1 MYSQLYSTKMI
12 FNWSSKTI
20 LIAEDVESNFLYLEE
35 VIKQTGAQILWAKN
49 GIKAVEMFQQHKVD
63 LVLMDIQMP
72 LMNGFDATKA
82 IKKKAPNVPIISQ
95 TAYAMAEDRTKSL
108 EAGCDDYIAKP
119 ISSKDLLNLLAIY
132 I

>member
-1 MYSQLYSTKMI
+1 MNQQT

-20 LIAEDVESNFLYLEE
+20 LIAEDVESNFLFLEE
-35 VIKQTGAQILWAKN
+35 VIGKTGANILWATNGKKALDMFHKN
-49 GIKAVEMFQQHKVD
+49 KID

-72 LMNGFDATKA
+72 VMNGFDATRA
-82 IKKKAPNVPIISQ
+82 IKLENPKVPIISQ
-95 TAYAMAEDRTKSL
+95 TAYAMAEDKTKSL

-119 ISSKDLLNLLAIY
+119 IPSQKLLEMISRY